1 MVVCP
6 GNREN
11 VQILVRKSRL
21 NIKPISTVN
30 KHSPKKPGVMVDVLI
45 FAHKNIFLFLQF
57 FFEYAEARTF
67 SRDPY

>member
-1 MVVCP
+1 VVVCP

-11 VQILVRKSRL
+11 VEILVCKSQL

-30 KHSPKKPGVMVDVLI
+30 KHSPKKPGVVVDVLI
-45 FAHKNIFLFLQF
+45 FVHKNIFLQL